1 MFDPSYKGTFK
12 SLKSIYGSTYCLD
25 TSESH
30 KITMKKSSLWITIN
44 TLRTYE
50 MAAIAIAYSL

>member
-1 MFDPSYKGTFK
+1 MEVPTA
-12 SLKSIYGSTYCLD
+12 
-25 TSESH
+25 SESH

-44 TLRTYE
+44 KLKLRTYE